1 MLTPEIHAKI
11 AASTLFRNVELEGI
25 QFRLQDCRVV
35 TVCRGEALLVPG
47 RPNEHL
53 FIILGGELR
62 VYPGGPQLPEHAV
75 LQAGECVGEISLIDG
90 KNVSA
95 TVIAAEPTEV
105 LAIPHDLV
113 WSLVDMA
120 DGLARNLLSI
130 LAGRMRHDNLAL
142 VINQSQSLEFERA
155 SSVDIVTA
163 LHNRRWLI
171 ETFPRVIRRCE
182 RDGAS
187 LCLVLMDPDRFGELN
202 QRRGHLVGDSLLRL
216 IAGELME
223 SLRAQDLLAR
233 YDGRAIAILL
243 PQADTETGLRIAD
256 RLRRIV
262 SETRLQVSEDGG
274 AESITVSCGVAPLRL
289 GDTLD
294 TLIAAAEAALRRAK
308 DNGRNR
314 VEVAG

>member
-25 QFRLQDCRVV
+25 QFRLQDCRVMSV
-35 TVCRGEALLVPG
+35 ARGEALLVPG

-187 LCLVLMDPDRFGELN
+187 LCLVLMDPDRFGDLN

-289 GDTLD
+289 GDTLE
-294 TLIAAAEAALRRAK
+294 TLIAAAEEALRRAK